1 MGMQW
6 YVVRT
11 KARSEMLAAR
21 ELERDGIEYYLPLVK
36 RPNLETSPSESP
48 LFPGYLFLRCN
59 LESTSWPSFRV
70 GQSTLG
76 LVSFRGE
83 IPSLPDEVVASLRER
98 CELINEEGGIWRR
111 YNPGDM
117 VQVIS
122 STIQGLAQ
130 VVEDGKT
137 AQSPVRVLLQFLDR
151 LIPAQI
157 PRSDLQPTDQA
168 SERQPRPP
176 RRTRGG
182 RRWIQ
187 GFGPR
192 ALATG

>member
-1 MGMQW
+1 MGLQW

-21 ELERDGIEYYLPLVK
+21 ELAQEGVEYYLPLVRK
-36 RPNLETSPSESP
+36 TNVAFGPSESP
-48 LFPGYLFLRCN
+48 LFPGYLFLRCDLDCVN
-59 LESTSWPSFRV
+59 WPSFRS
-70 GQSTLG
+70 GQSILG
-76 LVSFRGE
+76 LVNFRGE
-83 IPSLPDEVVASLRER
+83 IPSLPDELVDVLKQR
-98 CELINEEGGIWRR
+98 CELINEEGGIWIR

-117 VQVIS
+117 VNVIS

-137 AQSPVRVLLQFLDR
+137 AQSPVKVLLRFLDR
-151 LIPAQI
+151 MIPAQI
-157 PRSDLQPTDQA
+157 PRCDLQPTDEVPE
-168 SERQPRPP
+168 SRTRLP
-176 RRTRGG
+176 RRTRGSG
-182 RRWIQ
+182 RWIQ